1 MSAWE
6 GLDRRKFPR
15 INYPCLIV
23 IYNSE
28 NAPETILTHTE
39 NIGVGGICVILK
51 QNIEIFSSVKLE
63 IDLLDMGEHLQ
74 CQGKVIWNVQRKRK
88 SNEKSLFYDIGI
100 EFEGIANK
108 DRQRL
113 ETVIRRV
120 VKEQDESSVE

>member
-51 QNIEIFSSVKLE
+51 QNIEIFSSVRLE

-108 DRQRL
+108 ERQRL
-113 ETVIRRV
+113 DTVIRRV
-120 VKEQDESSVE
+120 VKEQEESSAE

>member
-100 EFEGIANK
+100 EFEGIVNK